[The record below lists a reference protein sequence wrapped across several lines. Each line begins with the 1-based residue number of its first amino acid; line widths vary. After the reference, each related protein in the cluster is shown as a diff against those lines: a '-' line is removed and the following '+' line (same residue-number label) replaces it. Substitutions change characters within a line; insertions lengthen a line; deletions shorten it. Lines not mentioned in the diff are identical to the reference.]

1 MPDQLFYHLQSLLG
15 ILVLLA
21 LAWALSENR
30 RAFPLRTVAA
40 GLALQI
46 ALALLLLKVA
56 AARSALLS
64 LNVLVAALSA
74 ASSTSRPGFP
84 L

>member
-64 LNVLVAALSA
+64 SM
-74 ASSTSRPGFP
+74 
-84 L
+84 